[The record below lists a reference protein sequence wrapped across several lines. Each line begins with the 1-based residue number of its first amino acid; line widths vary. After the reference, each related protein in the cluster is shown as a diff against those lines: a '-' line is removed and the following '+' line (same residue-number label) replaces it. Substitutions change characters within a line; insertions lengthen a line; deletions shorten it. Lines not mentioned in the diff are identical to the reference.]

1 MTSHSHIVQNVKEK
15 YTKNYREEWCALEVK
30 VGFINYYM
38 IFEMTWCVAVDCS
51 SSQFT
56 WTGNKKF
63 RKMLWTSTSHQ
74 NANISYHLNLKH
86 FKSCNMLV

>member
-1 MTSHSHIVQNVKEK
+1 
-15 YTKNYREEWCALEVK
+15 
-30 VGFINYYM
+30 M

-63 RKMLWTSTSHQ
+63 RKCCGHSHGSPESKHELSPKSEAFKALQHIGLDKETLDDLPTGVLDLSFFIEQ
-74 NANISYHLNLKH
+74 NGS
-86 FKSCNMLV
+86 